1 MRNPGEFQGPRFQ
14 DSSFPRI
21 DHNSSV
27 SSATSAISLPSSDN
41 SKKPDTNRLI
51 KPQIDMLVSLCQEN
65 IGVSESICSHEIWV
79 KIKAA
84 VDNLGPVKTIKQC
97 KDKMQN
103 LKGTYKRAKESNKKT
118 GVAPSFPPKILLN
131 LTKFL
136 DVDML

>member
-1 MRNPGEFQGPRFQ
+1 MRNPGEFQEPRFQ

-21 DHNSSV
+21 HDNSSV
-27 SSATSAISLPSSDN
+27 SSARSSISLPSSDN

-65 IGVSESICSHEIWV
+65 IRVSESIYSREISV
-79 KIKAA
+79 KIKTAGN
-84 VDNLGPVKTIKQC
+84 NLGPVKTIKQC

-103 LKGTYKRAKESNKKT
+103 LKGIYKRAKESNKKT
-118 GVAPSFPPKILLN
+118 GVAPSFPPKVLLN

-136 DVDML
+136 DVEML